1 MGTLRAG
8 TSENVWVLCMADGIF
23 SHSHAITGAVYG
35 GLLLEQVELL
45 VIFSTAALRVN
56 IKQS

>member
-8 TSENVWVLCMADGIF
+8 TSGNVWVLSMADGIF
-23 SHSHAITGAVYG
+23 SHSHAITAAVYG
-35 GLLLEQVELL
+35 GLPLEQVELL